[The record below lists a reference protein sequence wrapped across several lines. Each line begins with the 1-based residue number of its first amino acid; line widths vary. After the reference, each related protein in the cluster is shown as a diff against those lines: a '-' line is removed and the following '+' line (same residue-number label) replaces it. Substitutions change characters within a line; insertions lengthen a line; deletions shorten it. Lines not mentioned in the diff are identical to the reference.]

1 MAGWESCA
9 TWSMPSRTRSWR
21 APGRVN
27 IIGEHIDYLGGTVL
41 PFACDLELVVEATPR
56 PDSLVKFSSPD
67 ASPDPYVRGVV
78 QALEESGIESFGC
91 EGTISSSIPV
101 GAGLSSSAAVTA
113 GIALAVSN
121 GAKLTPSV
129 LQRAE
134 IIASGVRG
142 GLMDQT
148 SVLEGRAGHALLL
161 DCATETFDY
170 IAIPESV
177 AFVVIDT
184 GTRRELADGRYA
196 QRKDEAESGHPK
208 RRLHTDSE
216 QRRVFDAV
224 DALRA
229 GDVASLGALV
239 SASHASLSDNFE
251 VSSEALDAAVRRA
264 ESHPRCHGA
273 RLVGAGF
280 AGCVLAVVEK
290 DGDVEVAEM
299 FERAYSVR
307 AVDGAGPSGV

>member
-1 MAGWESCA
+1 
-9 TWSMPSRTRSWR
+9 
-21 APGRVN
+21 VN

-41 PFACDLELVVEATPR
+41 PFSCDLELVVEATPR
-56 PDSLVKFSSPD
+56 PDPVVKFSSPD
-67 ASPDPYVRGVV
+67 ESPAAYVRGVV
-78 QALEESGIESFGC
+78 QALEEKGIETFGC
-91 EGTISSSIPV
+91 EGTITSSIPV

-113 GIALAVSN
+113 GIAMAVSN
-121 GAKLTPSV
+121 GAKLTPSL

-134 IIASGVRG
+134 ILASGVRG

-148 SVLEGRAGHALLL
+148 SVLEGKAGHALLL
-161 DCATETFDY
+161 DCATETFEY
-170 IAIPESV
+170 VTIPESI

-196 QRKDEAESGHPK
+196 KRKTEAESGHPK
-208 RRLHTDSE
+208 RRMHTDSE

-239 SASHASLSDNFE
+239 SASHTSLSDHFE
-251 VSSEALDAAVRRA
+251 VSSEALDAAARRA

-290 DGDVEVAEM
+290 GAEREVAEM
-299 FERAYSVR
+299 FERAYPVR
-307 AVDGAGPSGV
+307 AVDGAGPIEA